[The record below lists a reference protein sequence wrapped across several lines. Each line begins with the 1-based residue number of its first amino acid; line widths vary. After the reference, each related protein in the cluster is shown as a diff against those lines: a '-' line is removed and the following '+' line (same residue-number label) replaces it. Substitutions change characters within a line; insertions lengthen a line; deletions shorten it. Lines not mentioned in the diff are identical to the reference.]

1 MQDKRFKKKTKIR
14 KKISGTADIPR
25 VSVFRSLNQ
34 VYAQIIDDTTGTT
47 LVSESSLSKDL
58 AKEINKVS
66 GKIDKSKIVG
76 KRLAKKAIDKGI
88 SFVVFDRNGYKY
100 HGRIKAIAD
109 GAREGGLK
117 F

>member
-1 MQDKRFKKKTKIR
+1 MQDKRFKKKIKIR
-14 KKISGTADIPR
+14 KKISGTPDIPR

-34 VYAQIIDDTTGTT
+34 VYAQIIDDTNGNT

-58 AKEINKVS
+58 AKDISKVS
-66 GKIDKSKIVG
+66 GKVEKSKIVG
-76 KRLAKKAIDKGI
+76 LSLAKKAIAKGI
-88 SFVVFDRNGYKY
+88 SSVVFDRNGYKY